1 MFSIL
6 QSVAV
11 TNKEHPRYKEAGAV
25 WVLNPAVPDAV
36 AVRFDLDSKVEA
48 VEVVDLKAL

>member
-11 TNKEHPRYKEAGAV
+11 TNPEHPRFKQAGAV
-25 WVLNPAVPDAV
+25 WVLNPAMPDAV
-36 AVRFDLDSKVEA
+36 AVRFDTDSAVEA
-48 VEVVDLKAL
+48 VEVADLRSL

>member
-11 TNKEHPRYKEAGAV
+11 TNPEHPRFKEAGAV
-25 WVLNPAVPDAV
+25 WMIDVAAPDAV
-36 AVRFDLDSKVEA
+36 NVRFDTDNA
-48 VEVVDLKAL
+48 VESVEVADLRSL